1 MDFDPF
7 CKFKGETNDN
17 FLESQEELEKPYT
30 IADVTAKDATVMGN
44 IEKALDID
52 PQDESRGDLTY
63 YYYEEL
69 VEKIMSVD

>member
-1 MDFDPF
+1 
-7 CKFKGETNDN
+7 
-17 FLESQEELEKPYT
+17 
-30 IADVTAKDATVMGN
+30 MGN